1 MGHLDAVTTM
11 KQILV
16 HGMECANQ
24 KAGATTVVLCRNLSI
39 FVAESHKKLECAQ
52 RFPYEGE
59 LRILIMKHLFSFAL
73 LFTVLTSLAQAEPR
87 TFTNTQGKTIT
98 ANLVCA
104 TADFATLKLSTGK
117 DVEVPVSSLSEA
129 DKKFVKDWIEE
140 NTLGG
145 TTGKDMDTQPHQ
157 FLDLATG
164 KLYPAT
170 LAAILE
176 DEDLQHFVVL
186 RYPNGTSRALR
197 LKSLSSKDQ
206 EYVMSKW
213 SKKGDEALAALE
225 GNPDTKKAADA
236 MRELM
241 EAIKKA
247 AKK

>member
-1 MGHLDAVTTM
+1 MLT
-11 KQILV
+11 
-16 HGMECANQ
+16 C
-24 KAGATTVVLCRNLSI
+24 
-39 FVAESHKKLECAQ
+39 
-52 RFPYEGE
+52 
-59 LRILIMKHLFSFAL
+59 LIH
-73 LFTVLTSLAQAEPR
+73 AEPR
-87 TFTNTQGKTIT
+87 TFTNSQGKTVS

-104 TADFATLKLSTGK
+104 TVDFATLKLSNGK
-117 DVEVPVSSLSEA
+117 DVEVPVASLSEA
-129 DKKFVKDWIEE
+129 DKKFINDWIEA

-145 TTGKDMDTQPHQ
+145 TSGKDMDTQPHQ
-157 FLDLATG
+157 FLDVATG

-197 LKSLSSKDQ
+197 LKSLASKDQ

-213 SKKGDEALAALE
+213 SKKSDEALAALDS
-225 GNPDTKKAADA
+225 NPDTKKAADA

-247 AKK
+247 AK